1 MSKTNTY
8 TRFTLLQRIEH
19 IVMLT
24 SFATLGLTGL
34 PQRYP
39 TSDFSVR
46 LVSLLGGVEN
56 TRNIHHIAAI
66 ALMLVSAYHILMVG
80 YKLYVLRVRPTMLPS
95 FQDAKDALQAFLYNL
110 RLKKDAPQ
118 MGRYTYEEKVEYWA
132 LVWGTVIMGLT
143 GFMMWNPIMTTRY
156 FPGEF
161 VPAAKA
167 AHGAEAVLAILAVLI
182 WHFYGVHLKR
192 FNTAMWTGKLPEKV
206 MQHEH
211 PLELAEIKAREGD
224 TEISLALLRK
234 RQMIYFPI
242 ASILAT
248 LMMIGVYTFVKGEDT
263 AITTYVPK
271 VETPLPIYV
280 PQTPTPLP

>member
-1 MSKTNTY
+1 
-8 TRFTLLQRIEH
+8 
-19 IVMLT
+19 MLT

-39 TSDFSVR
+39 TSIFSVR

-56 TRNIHHIAAI
+56 TRNIHHTAAV

-132 LVWGTVIMGLT
+132 LVWGTIIMGLT
-143 GFMMWNPIMTTRY
+143 GFMMWNPITTTRY
-156 FPGEF
+156 FPGAF
-161 VPAAKA
+161 IPAAKA
-167 AHGAEAVLAILAVLI
+167 AHSAEAVLAVLAVLI

-192 FNTAMWTGKLPEKV
+192 FNTAMWTGKLTEKV

-211 PLELAEIKAREGD
+211 PLELAEIKAGEGD
-224 TEISLALLRK
+224 AEVDKKTLRK
-234 RQMIYFPI
+234 RQLIYFPI
-242 ASILAT
+242 AGVLAT
-248 LMMIGVYTFVKGEDT
+248 LMLIGVYAFVKGEDT
-263 AITTYVPK
+263 AITTYVPNT
-271 VETPLPIYV
+271 ESTLPVYV